1 MWQSQLQEIPERDY
15 EKLVRATNL
24 LLAHTFL
31 VRDIYDRQQQRLR
44 TNEHYN
50 TAERYL
56 DYLRAWFDMAGWDLH
71 RDTGLGIINITNR
84 FGYNRMR
91 IDKNATVFLL
101 ALRLIFEEQREK
113 LSLRKE
119 VTTTVRELTDKLM
132 TLGVIERRLPD
143 RALRDGLNF
152 LRSFNI
158 IERLDGPVTDLD
170 TKLLIYPTILL
181 AIPNERISRLSEMLK
196 SSGDDDQDE
205 EDDEDETS

>member
-1 MWQSQLQEIPERDY
+1 MWQNQLQEVPERDH

-31 VRDIYDRQQQRLR
+31 LRDIYDRQQQRLR

-143 RALRDGLNF
+143 RALRDGLNL

-158 IERLDGPVTDLD
+158 IERLDGPVTELD
-170 TKLLIYPTILL
+170 TKLLIYPTVLL

-205 EDDEDETS
+205 EDDEDEDS